1 MSAHLQAR
9 SPLITFAS
17 LLFAC
22 TGLLT
27 DGLSRIDFSD
37 ELLCVLTKAHIEG
50 LTHTGHLTGNDFLER
65 LVLAVHLAKP
75 ALLHRCQHV
84 GLRYRVVGISVLA
97 FGIHGR
103 LALVALHIDI
113 DRFLVLERVD
123 SNCGWMLV
131 FLQVH
136 LL

>member
-1 MSAHLQAR
+1 M
-9 SPLITFAS
+9 
-17 LLFAC
+17 
-22 TGLLT
+22 LT
-27 DGLSRIDFSD
+27 Q
-37 ELLCVLTKAHIEG
+37 AHIKG
-50 LTHTGHLTGNDFLER
+50 LAHTGHLVCDDLLER

-75 ALLHRCQHV
+75 AFLHRCQHV
-84 GLRYRVVGISVLA
+84 GLRYWVVGIPVLA
-97 FGIHGR
+97 FGIHGS

-113 DRFLVLERVD
+113 ERFLVLERVD